1 MPIELAY
8 SHKLITPAP
17 KMRNPELLTFLMYTD
32 EKLVSEVSTVL
43 KIASVY

>member
-1 MPIELAY
+1 MLIELAY

-17 KMRNPELLTFLMYTD
+17 KMRNPELLTFLTYTD
-32 EKLVSEVSTVL
+32 EKLVSEVGTVL